1 MTIPGE
7 GEMRQG
13 AGPLKVRKTVLRI
26 VAALALVVVPGCA
39 SSVGPG
45 KLVST
50 HQGYNDAVQL
60 AQTRE
65 MLANIVRLR
74 FGDPVQFI
82 GVTQINAQF
91 SVSAGASAGATFGGG
106 APAAGSVG
114 GNVGYSD
121 SPTITFTPRGDDQ
134 FIRDLL
140 LPVDLFEAIAFANRG
155 GVYDGPVFQLIT
167 SGVNDAPDVPGPN
180 GDLYRARIQA
190 MKALLL
196 TDLAWFAAGKRYV
209 PKSTVPIDMDKITSF
224 DHVWATNNG
233 YLWIDAEPAIGP
245 DGRGKALMALEYHTP
260 LIVVRDQEDPETQ
273 EHLRTLGVVPGSRE
287 YELRAV
293 NDQIAL
299 GRGPTFIFLGFRS
312 LKEIMGIVS
321 EYVEIPP
328 ELAARG
334 VVPPARYQQTG
345 DLALNFSVRW
355 SKEEPQGTPYKASMY
370 DHWFWIDMADHD
382 SKAMFE
388 SLNNLFYSQL
398 GSAESGG
405 PILTLPL
412 APALP

>member
-1 MTIPGE
+1 
-7 GEMRQG
+7 MRQG
-13 AGPLKVRKTVLRI
+13 EGPLEVGKIVRTS

-50 HQGYNDAVQL
+50 HTGYNDAVQL

-65 MLANIVRLR
+65 MLTNIVRLR
-74 FGDPVQFI
+74 FGDPLQFL
-82 GVTQINAQF
+82 GVTQINASF
-91 SVSAGASAGATFGGG
+91 SVSAGASAGAAAGGG
-106 APAAGSVG
+106 VPATGSVG

-121 SPTITFTPRGDDQ
+121 SPTMTFTPRGDDQ

-140 LPVDLFEAIAFANRG
+140 HPVDLFEAITFANRG

-167 SGVNDAPDVPGPN
+167 SGINDAPDVPGPN
-180 GDLYRARIQA
+180 GELYRARIQA
-190 MKALLL
+190 MKELLL
-196 TDLAWFAAGKRYV
+196 SDLAWFAAGKRYV

-245 DGRGKALMALEYHTP
+245 DGSGKALMAFEYHTP
-260 LIVVRDQEDPETQ
+260 LIVLRDQENPEAQ

-299 GRGPTFIFLGFRS
+299 GRGPTFIFIGFRS

-328 ELAARG
+328 ELAASG
-334 VVPPARYQQTG
+334 VVPPPRYGQTG
-345 DLALNFSVRW
+345 GLALNFRVRW
-355 SKEEPQGTPYKASMY
+355 SKEEPQGTPYKVSMY
-370 DHWFWIDMADHD
+370 DYWFWIDLADHD
-382 SKAMFE
+382 SKALFE
-388 SLNNLFYSQL
+388 SLNNIFYSQL
-398 GSAESGG
+398 GVGEAGG

-412 APALP
+412 APGR